1 VIAETKPERAA
12 WSAAIA
18 KVEQLQT
25 DAEKGFATPM
35 RRVAV
40 RTASV
45 VWVKCRATSSP
56 NIGTAYQNR
65 RSSAQIAAL
74 FTPRCSTAG
83 CQRSFSSS
91 PACRL
96 RDVRSAN
103 AAQRTGSFEAHD
115 ADAVA
120 LVAAEDVIAGQIL
133 ADVEAH
139 VATASAIEH

>member
-74 FTPRCSTAG
+74 FTPRCSTA
-83 CQRSFSSS
+83 
-91 PACRL
+91 
-96 RDVRSAN
+96 
-103 AAQRTGSFEAHD
+103 D
-115 ADAVA
+115 ASDRFHHHR
-120 LVAAEDVIAGQIL
+120 L
-133 ADVEAH
+133 ADYGTSDRPTPRNAP
-139 VATASAIEH
+139 ALSRRMMLTRSPWLPPRT